1 MKHLKKFEELDPST
15 YRDLRDRTADYPWL
29 KYSGTRTDADKSRAD
44 KMGRIN
50 QLSKERF
57 EQEFYKEFPKDLTT
71 IKVYDSSDPKNIV
84 ELLLNEILWRAN
96 WTYYDLD
103 FKQVDSP
110 FYRGNMN
117 VHIRFHGD
125 TAMIGQGD
133 AYTMDPGHKLGFKGE
148 IMVDDSSRDLL
159 NSMFQFGKRM
169 EPKQIEEPKE
179 EITEEPNKGFISKMK
194 DYFK

>member
-15 YRDLRDRTADYPWL
+15 YRDLRDRTADYPFSQF
-29 KYSGTRTDADKSRAD
+29 KAQTPEMKDRAE

-57 EQEFYKEFPKDLTT
+57 TDEFFLQFPKGTT
-71 IKVYDSSDPKNIV
+71 ITVCDKDSPNTKV
-84 ELLLNEILWRAN
+84 ELLFHDINWRAN

-103 FKQVDSP
+103 FKQPNSP
-110 FYRGNMN
+110 FYRGNAD
-117 VHIRFHGD
+117 VFIKFKGD
-125 TAMIGQGD
+125 TAMQGSGD
-133 AYTMDPGHKLGFKGE
+133 AYTMEPGHKLGFKGE

-159 NSMFQFGKRM
+159 NSMFQFGKKM